1 MKAAVGD
8 RLVVEGTRHGETR
21 RIGVIVGLVH
31 EDGSPPYMVH
41 WEHDEHETMVFPGP
55 DAHVVTEERKDTPL
69 TTS

>member
-8 RLVVEGTRHGETR
+8 KLVVEGTRHGETR
-21 RIGVIVGLVH
+21 RIGVIVELVH

-55 DAHVVTEERKDTPL
+55 DAHVVAGDQTNTPL

>member
-8 RLVVEGTRHGETR
+8 RLIVEGTRHGETR

-41 WEHDEHETMVFPGP
+41 WEHEKHETMVFPGP
-55 DAHVVTEERKDTPL
+55 DAHVLAQDRPAG
-69 TTS
+69 SRR